1 MSLIG
6 NTNSLAFDLVPVA
19 PYWDVHYGP
28 ERAAWAGMALWAGG
42 ENLCEHI
49 VPGSSEVRDRFYIPM
64 APLVNWLVRSFPA
77 IEFEE
82 RAASF
87 PTTRRLHES
96 AARWRTVQPP
106 AGMDEDQWFD
116 AREEWWARHFLASG
130 SEGARVPNVAFARDD
145 EQLVITWRPP
155 RFAGADPPRMAVPEG
170 DAAVPWSLGRSV
182 LEELAERVA
191 AWLREGQAGD
201 AYAWAPEESPL
212 SGTRAG
218 LAESLTLFTGRTPAV
233 LQRLLGVDDA
243 DALLASVGLAEADDP
258 AASAQSQILRDL
270 SPSAEPDVG
279 AVLQQVGRSARRE
292 DVDALRRWRQMR
304 AVAVD
309 AAASAV
315 TPIDAGQLAAIEL
328 RRALGL
334 DGQPMADIARA
345 LAECGLTHSHAQ
357 VPGRHDRMMVALH
370 EGGSLVAV
378 TLETVRT
385 SRPWGQRFEAARA
398 LGHLLLDPV
407 RAGAIGA
414 ASGPF
419 AQDTRRRRSGAFAA
433 EFLLPET
440 ALATASGGKL
450 DGAAEDQAFGDLLQA
465 YGIGARAAAWQ
476 LWNRGWLSSPDLR
489 EDLIDRFANLRWG

>member
-1 MSLIG
+1 VSLIG

-19 PYWDVHYGP
+19 PYWDVRYGP

-64 APLVNWLVRSFPA
+64 APLVNWLVRSFSA

-96 AARWRTVQPP
+96 AARWRAAKPP
-106 AGMDEDQWFD
+106 AGMDEDQWLD
-116 AREEWWARHFLASG
+116 AREEWWAGHFLASG

-155 RFAGADPPRMAVPEG
+155 RFAGKDPPRMAVPEG
-170 DAAVPWSLGRSV
+170 DVAVPWPLGRSV
-182 LEELAERVA
+182 LEELAARVA

-201 AYAWAPEESPL
+201 VYVWASQESPL
-212 SGTRAG
+212 SGHRAG
-218 LAESLTLFTGRTPAV
+218 LAESLALFTGRTPEM
-233 LQRLLGVDDA
+233 LQRLLGVDRA
-243 DALLASVGLAEADDP
+243 DALLASVGLAGGDDP
-258 AASAQSQILRDL
+258 AASPQCQVLRDL
-270 SPSAEPDVG
+270 SPAAEPDVG

-304 AVAVD
+304 TVAMD
-309 AAASAV
+309 AAGPAS
-315 TPIDAGQLAAIEL
+315 TPIAAGQLAAIEL

-334 DGQPMADIARA
+334 DGRPVTDLELA
-345 LAECGLTHSHAQ
+345 LGECGLTYSHEQ
-357 VPGRHDRMMVALH
+357 VPGRQDRMMVALH
-370 EGGSLVAV
+370 EGGSPVAV

-385 SRPWGQRFEAARA
+385 SRRWGQRFEAARA
-398 LGHLLLDPV
+398 LGHVLLDPV

-433 EFLLPET
+433 EFLLPES
-440 ALATASGGKL
+440 ALAAASHGKL
-450 DGAAEDQAFGDLLQA
+450 DGAAEEGAFEDLLRA
-465 YGIGARAAAWQ
+465 YGIGARAAAYQ

-489 EDLIDRFANLRWG
+489 DDLIDRFAQVRWG

>member
-1 MSLIG
+1 VSLIG

-19 PYWDVHYGP
+19 PYWDVRYGP

-49 VPGSSEVRDRFYIPM
+49 VAGSSEVRDRFYIPM
-64 APLVNWLVRSFPA
+64 APLVNWLVRSFSA

-87 PTTRRLHES
+87 PTTLRLHES
-96 AARWRTVQPP
+96 AARWRAAKPP
-106 AGMDEDQWFD
+106 ADMDGDQWLD

-145 EQLVITWRPP
+145 ERLVITWRSP
-155 RFAGADPPRMAVPEG
+155 RFAGQDHPRMASPEG
-170 DAAVPWSLGRSV
+170 DVAVPWSLGRSV
-182 LEELAERVA
+182 LEALAARVA
-191 AWLREGQAGD
+191 AWLREADVGGVYD
-201 AYAWAPEESPL
+201 WASMDSPL
-212 SGTRAG
+212 RESRVG
-218 LAESLTLFTGRTPAV
+218 LAESLALFTGRTPEV
-233 LQRLLGVDDA
+233 LQRLLGVDRA
-243 DALLASVGLAEADDP
+243 DALLASVGLSAADDP
-258 AASAQSQILRDL
+258 AASPLCQVLRDL
-270 SPSAEPDVG
+270 SPSAEPDIG
-279 AVLQQVGRSARRE
+279 AVLQQVGRQARRE

-304 AVAVD
+304 IVAVD
-309 AAASAV
+309 AAGPASSPVA
-315 TPIDAGQLAAIEL
+315 AGQLAAIEL

-334 DGQPMADIARA
+334 DGQPIADIESA
-345 LAECGLTHSHAQ
+345 LGECGLTHSHVQ
-357 VPGRHDRMMVALH
+357 VRGHQDRMMVALH
-370 EGGSLVAV
+370 EGGSPASV

-398 LGHLLLDPV
+398 LGHVLLDPV

-433 EFLLPET
+433 EFLLPES
-440 ALATASGGKL
+440 ALAAASGDRL
-450 DGAAEDQAFGDLLQA
+450 DGAAEDGAFEDMLHA
-465 YGIGARAAAWQ
+465 YGVGARAAAYQ

-489 EDLIDRFANLRWG
+489 DDLIDRFANVRWG